1 MAVVKRTRLS
11 PEQRRAQLIDLGE
24 KMLAERPLEQITVED
39 IADQAGVS
47 PGLLFHY
54 FASKHDF
61 HLAIVR
67 HANDEMLAYTA
78 ADPSLEKLGDP
89 MRVLRSVLSSYIDY
103 ASENRTCYLS
113 LSRGPAS
120 GDPDMQAIFEETRV
134 VMCERV
140 LEQLRLLAIEPTSA
154 VVLSVRGWIAY
165 VEEVTITWLYNPLH
179 NQRLS
184 RDELIDIAAQALPAL
199 AIAAAPEMAATL
211 QSAIAG

>member
-11 PEQRRAQLIDLGE
+11 PEQRRAQLIDLGAE
-24 KMLAERPLEQITVED
+24 MLADRPLEQISVEE
-39 IADQAGVS
+39 IAERAGVS

-54 FASKHDF
+54 FASKQDF

-67 HANDEMLAYTA
+67 HANEEMIAYTA
-78 ADPSLEKLGDP
+78 ADPSVVKAGDP

-103 ASENRTCYLS
+103 ACDNRTCYVS

-120 GDPDMQAIFEETRV
+120 GNPDMRAIFEETRV
-134 VMCERV
+134 VMCERI
-140 LEQLRLLAIEPTSA
+140 LEQLRMLAIEPTSA

-165 VEEVTITWLYNPLH
+165 VEEVTITWLHNPLH
-179 NQRLS
+179 NPQLS

-199 AIAAAPEMAATL
+199 AVAAAPEMAAVL
-211 QSAIAG
+211 QEATAS

>member
-1 MAVVKRTRLS
+1 MTVVKRTRLS

-24 KMLAERPLEQITVED
+24 KMLAERPIEQISVED

-67 HANDEMLAYTA
+67 HASDEMLDYTA
-78 ADPSLEKLGDP
+78 ADPAVEETGDP
-89 MRVLRSVLSSYIDY
+89 IRVLRSVLSSFIDY
-103 ASENRTCYLS
+103 ASENRACYVS
-113 LSRGPAS
+113 LSRGTAN
-120 GDPDMQAIFEETRV
+120 GDPDMREIFEQTRV

-140 LEQLRLLAIEPTSA
+140 LDQLRALGIEPTPA
-154 VVLSVRGWIAY
+154 VALSVRGWIAY
-165 VEEVTITWLYNPLH
+165 VEEVTITWLHNPLP
-179 NQRLS
+179 NAQLS

-199 AIAAAPEMAATL
+199 AVAAAPEMAATL
-211 QSAIAG
+211 LSATAN